1 MFRFLNEYNDI
12 IHLYYINII
21 TSVLDSY
28 YLNSFIAAF
37 LPVWPKENLF
47 FSFVCECVCVCTLL
61 LDHKLFTELYTW
73 KCSIC
78 IPVSGERLLEQKAHL
93 FYKKFTVI
101 LTLASFVFF
110 SACPLKHFCSTQ
122 LYKRISLGFQP
133 TTLLHSTIV
142 KTE

>member
-1 MFRFLNEYNDI
+1 M
-12 IHLYYINII
+12 YYINVI

-28 YLNSFIAAF
+28 YLNSLIAAF
-37 LPVWPKENLF
+37 LPAWPTGNLF
-47 FSFVCECVCVCTLL
+47 FFLLCASVCAYVCVWTLL
-61 LDHKLFTELYTW
+61 LDHKLVTELYTW

-78 IPVSGERLLEQKAHL
+78 IPVSGEQLLEQKGHS
-93 FYKKFTVI
+93 FFKKFTVI

-122 LYKRISLGFQP
+122 SYKRISLGFQP
-133 TTLLHSTIV
+133 TTLLQSTIV